1 MTFEDAST
9 GNIEKVSVDF
19 NEVLERNQYLE
30 LCLQTAQAKIVDLTL
45 AAINNETTFKIQLE
59 KLQQQIINTN
69 GDKKNEDD
77 F

>member
-45 AAINNETTFKIQLE
+45 AAINNETTFKIQIE
-59 KLQQQIINTN
+59 KLQQQIINNKN
-69 GDKKNEDD
+69 GDNEDE